1 MLDTSKLTQ
10 TALCGAHWLVVDP
23 DPVRA
28 RTTAFAL
35 MEAGALVTTIS
46 SIRAATEWL
55 DTQEQ
60 PLDGVAVDVE
70 VCRRNEGFVSSL
82 RWRESPCFALALSE
96 TADQRAIREMVRSTA
111 IEFLFGNDG
120 LANLVA
126 AATRVTIVTRRMR
139 DPAAFARSSEVPAPP
154 PPSTLPHK
162 ALEAAGLGY
171 DVDATVDAWGEE
183 LGLTE
188 REATVLRHIVRGCVY
203 RDIAAKLGISTR
215 TVKMHASNV
224 RRKAGIS
231 TRSQLIQRIFQA

>member
-171 DVDATVDAWGEE
+171 DVDATVGKRRFCATSCAVASIETLRRSWGSQRARSRC
-183 LGLTE
+183 TP
-188 REATVLRHIVRGCVY
+188 RMC
-203 RDIAAKLGISTR
+203 AARPAFRLVPS
-215 TVKMHASNV
+215 
-224 RRKAGIS
+224 
-231 TRSQLIQRIFQA
+231 